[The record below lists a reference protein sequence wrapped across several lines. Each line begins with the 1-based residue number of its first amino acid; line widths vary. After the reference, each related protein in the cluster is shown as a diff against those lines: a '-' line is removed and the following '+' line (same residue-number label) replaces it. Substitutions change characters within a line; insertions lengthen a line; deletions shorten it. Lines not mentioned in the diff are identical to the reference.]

1 MAGYLLG
8 KCSGPGPRD
17 SLNLKVNELLIVILL
32 MVQKSGDHQLRLVV
46 YPIFCRVFYIPGGAG
61 FRNHQRYETICNYM
75 YVTKYHGLEC
85 LKQGL

>member
-8 KCSGPGPRD
+8 KRSGPGPRD

-46 YPIFCRVFYIPGGAG
+46 CPIFCRVFYIPGPGGAG
-61 FRNHQRYETICNYM
+61 FRNHQRYDNHLQLHVCDKVSWT
-75 YVTKYHGLEC
+75 
-85 LKQGL
+85 